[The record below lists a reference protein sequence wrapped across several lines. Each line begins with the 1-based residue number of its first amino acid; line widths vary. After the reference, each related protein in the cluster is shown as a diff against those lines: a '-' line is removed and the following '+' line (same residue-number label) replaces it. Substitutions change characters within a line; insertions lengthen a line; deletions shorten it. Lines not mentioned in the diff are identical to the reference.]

1 MYVIMF
7 IYTVIYFNEDCNNT
21 TNEEKKEMRE
31 KYYPISYSKTS
42 EPHKFVLNL
51 SNILNFLN
59 MLFFRTNL
67 FITHGKI

>member
-31 KYYPISYSKTS
+31 K
-42 EPHKFVLNL
+42 
-51 SNILNFLN
+51 
-59 MLFFRTNL
+59 
-67 FITHGKI
+67 